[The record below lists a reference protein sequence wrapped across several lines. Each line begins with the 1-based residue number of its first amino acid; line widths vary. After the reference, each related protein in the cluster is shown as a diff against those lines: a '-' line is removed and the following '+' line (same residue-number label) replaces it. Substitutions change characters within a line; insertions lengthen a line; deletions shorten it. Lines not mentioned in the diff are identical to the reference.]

1 MIFKNDE
8 GKRNSIWKIVMS
20 VSTVLIVIIAAF
32 FIIKLFTANPLEGT
46 WHSTDNGLT
55 MTVNGDG
62 TAEFEWQEEEGGPMK
77 TDVKYKIDK
86 EEKVFNLYTDE
97 STGEGTDADSEEVE
111 RLRSTLDT
119 SYDYSIEQEELT
131 LTDREYGEQLVF
143 EKQ

>member
-1 MIFKNDE
+1 
-8 GKRNSIWKIVMS
+8 
-20 VSTVLIVIIAAF
+20 
-32 FIIKLFTANPLEGT
+32 
-46 WHSTDNGLT
+46 
-55 MTVNGDG
+55 
-62 TAEFEWQEEEGGPMK
+62 MK

-131 LTDREYGEQLVF
+131 LTDREYGEQMVF